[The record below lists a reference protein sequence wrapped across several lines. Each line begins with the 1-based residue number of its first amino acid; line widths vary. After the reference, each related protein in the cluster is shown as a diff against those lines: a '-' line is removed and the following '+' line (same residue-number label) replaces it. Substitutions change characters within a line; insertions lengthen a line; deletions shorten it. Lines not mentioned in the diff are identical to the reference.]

1 MEHNIW
7 WLNHHAKLPVN
18 GTGGRHYSLAKS
30 LQKHG
35 YKVIIFNGTFD
46 HVVGSFDKHNTEAEI
61 NHVPVLR
68 TYDGVDFYSIPTPAY
83 KGNAS
88 IGRVKN
94 MLVFYFGA
102 MKYLR
107 VEIDIP
113 KPDLIIGSVVHP
125 FAAYAGYRLS
135 KYYKVPF
142 VYEVRDLWPMTLV
155 ELGRISPY
163 HPFVL
168 LLDKLDGFLAKKS
181 EFIIITAPLIKNH
194 YKKRFGI
201 PEEKCLW
208 ITNGTSF
215 TKKTPSLLRR
225 TGEDD
230 VIEVG
235 YTGTIGLANGIK
247 EFLVELTHVPQEVLK
262 RFRFTFVGD
271 GPLKQELAI
280 YAYDKELPVVF
291 QDGVSKDKIWDIL
304 NNFDMLLV
312 VLLSTDLYRHGIS
325 MNKMADYHAAA
336 RPIIMIGKAAE
347 NPVLISGSGYVK
359 EQMGSLPK
367 LLEEILYDSKEEY
380 ELKASLGRKYALE
393 QYDWDKLALK
403 LNEKLSSI
411 FEN

>member
-1 MEHNIW
+1 MTKHIW
-7 WLNHHAKLPVN
+7 WINHHAVPPTVPG
-18 GTGGRHYSLAKS
+18 GTRHFSLAKS
-30 LQKHG
+30 LKKLD
-35 YKVIIFNGTFD
+35 YETTIIN
-46 HVVGSFDKHNTEAEI
+46 GSFDHLNSHFEEKGDFGQNLKE
-61 NHVPVLR
+61 PLLR
-68 TYDGVDFYSIPTPAY
+68 TYDGVDFCSIPTPPY

-94 MLVFYFGA
+94 MLAFYFGA

-107 VEIDIP
+107 GKTELT

-135 KYYKVPF
+135 KFYKVPF

-215 TKKTPSLLRR
+215 TKKTPSPLRR
-225 TGEDD
+225 TGEND

-280 YAYDKELPVVF
+280 YAHDKELPVVF
-291 QDGVSKDKIWDIL
+291 QDGASKDKIWDIL
-304 NNFDMLLV
+304 NSFDMLLV

-325 MNKMADYHAAA
+325 MNKMADYHAVA
-336 RPIIMIGKAAE
+336 RPMIMIGKAAE

-411 FEN
+411 FEK